1 MRRAGLIAGLLG
13 ALILGP
19 AARADTAP
27 AGPAASAD
35 ATPAGSVDYQGLRIP
50 VPAGWRVYRLGP
62 DSTECLRYDRH
73 AIYLG
78 RAGRNQLCPAH
89 AVGRTEAVHVEPLDD
104 QARSLA
110 TALLSARGG
119 TGQAT
124 GDPGRLPGPT
134 VRDTAGHQVI
144 MALPAAGALV
154 TGSYGTDPK
163 GLDRVLSGLTTAPL
177 PAPESAE
184 RRSGAVM
191 PRRWVTGYG
200 FDTCTA
206 PPLEAM
212 AAWRKD
218 FVAANI
224 YIGGPAR
231 SCPDGRLSRDWVAA
245 VRAMGWRL
253 IPTYV
258 GPQAPCA
265 RRRVRFPPEAA
276 VLAGE
281 FSAADAVE
289 RARALGLPRHT
300 PIYLDL
306 EAYDRRDALCRQAVL
321 DFVDAWTKTLRALKF
336 VSGLYSSVASGIR
349 DIGSATGISKPS
361 VVWFAHWDEKPD
373 PHGDEYLPDAW
384 WPGHRRIKQY
394 RGDHLETH
402 GGYTLEVDDDAV
414 DGYVH

>member
-19 AARADTAP
+19 VARADT
-27 AGPAASAD
+27 
-35 ATPAGSVDYQGLRIP
+35 SVDYQGLRIP
-50 VPAGWRVYRLGP
+50 VPAGWQLYRLGP

-78 RAGRNQLCPAH
+78 QAGMNQFCPAH
-89 AVGRTEAVHVEPLDD
+89 AVGRTEAIHVEPLGD
-104 QARSLA
+104 QARSLVS
-110 TALLSARGG
+110 ALLGAAHRVREAR
-119 TGQAT
+119 TP
-124 GDPGRLPGPT
+124 PGRPPGLT
-134 VRDTAGHQVI
+134 VRDPADHEVT
-144 MALPAAGALV
+144 MAVPGAGALI
-154 TGSYGTDPK
+154 TGSYGSDPK
-163 GLDRVLSGLTTAPL
+163 SLDRVMSGITAAPV
-177 PAPESAE
+177 PALESAE
-184 RRSGAVM
+184 RRSGAAA
-191 PRRWVTGYG
+191 PHRWVTGYG

-206 PPLEAM
+206 PSLEAM

-265 RRRVRFPPEAA
+265 RRRVRFPPDAGG
-276 VLAGE
+276 LAGE
-281 FSAADAVE
+281 FSAEDAVQH
-289 RARALGLPRHT
+289 ARALGLPAHT

-321 DFVDAWTKTLRALKF
+321 DFIDAWTKRLRELKYLPG
-336 VSGLYSSVASGIR
+336 VYGSVASGIR
-349 DIGSATGISKPS
+349 DIAEATGISKPS
-361 VVWFAHWDEKPD
+361 VVWFAHWDKSPD
-373 PHGDEYLPDAW
+373 PHGDQYMLDGW
-384 WPGHRRIKQY
+384 WPGHRRIKQF
-394 RGDHLETH
+394 RGDHVETH
-402 GGYTLEVDDDAV
+402 GGYTLEIDNDAV